1 MLMNKLLLL
10 LTIFGVLQAFLVIGL
25 LPAIVQLV
33 LTEEPV
39 EVFEPPK
46 RYLSKFSDF
55 GGLGPS
61 IAGAVAGITVGVLVE
76 SGVILSLA
84 AITIYFDYMGMDT
97 FVLYSAFGVLLGI
110 GLAVKTSER
119 IDLGIRSSGVYRGY
133 E

>member
-1 MLMNKLLLL
+1 MNGLLIL

-25 LPAIVQLV
+25 LPAIVRLV

-46 RYLSKFSDF
+46 RYLSEFSDF

-61 IAGAVAGITVGVLVE
+61 IAGAVGGISVGVFVE
-76 SGVILSLA
+76 SGVILTLA
-84 AITIYFDYMGMDT
+84 AITIYSDYMGMDA
-97 FVLYSAFGVLLGI
+97 FVLYSAFAVLFGI
-110 GLAVKTSER
+110 GLAIKTSER